1 MLSRLHLQ
9 RYLVTGLLTIIP
21 LWITWWL
28 FEFAFRLLS
37 DLGLPWV
44 TLVADNLATV
54 LPQLQHMGDFALWL
68 KRVMSLLLVLVAL
81 YLLGWTMS
89 KVIGQRLF
97 AAFERLLHRLPLVER
112 IYGSVKQLIGA
123 LQTKPDGVQRVVL
136 IEFPHAEMKAVGLV
150 MRTLTDSDTGETLAA
165 VYVPTTPNPT
175 SGYLEIV
182 PLSRVTSTDWTIDE
196 AMNFV
201 ISGGAVA
208 PAKIRYRN
216 PPSPS
221 SPVSG
226 ASA

>member
-9 RYLVTGLLTIIP
+9 RCVVTGLLTVIP

-44 TLVADNLATV
+44 TLIADSMATAI
-54 LPQLQHMGDFALWL
+54 PQLQHLGNFALWL
-68 KRVMSLLLVLVAL
+68 KRVLSLLLVLVVL

-97 AAFERLLHRLPLVER
+97 AAFERLLHRVPLVER
-112 IYGSVKQLIGA
+112 IYGSVKQLISA

-136 IEFPHAEMKAVGLV
+136 IEFPHADMKAVGLV

-182 PLSRVTSTDWTIDE
+182 PIHRITSTDWTIDE

-208 PAKIRYRN
+208 PDKIRYRN
-216 PPSPS
+216 RELPK
-221 SPVSG
+221 
-226 ASA
+226 

>member
-9 RYLVTGLLTIIP
+9 RYVVTGLLTIIP

-44 TLVADNLATV
+44 TLIADSLATAV
-54 LPQLQHMGDFALWL
+54 PQLQQMGNFALWL
-68 KRVMSLLLVLVAL
+68 KRVLSLLLVLVVL
-81 YLLGWTMS
+81 YLFGWTMS

-97 AAFERLLHRLPLVER
+97 AAFERVLHRVPLVER
-112 IYGSVKQLIGA
+112 IYGSIKQLISA

-136 IEFPHAEMKAVGLV
+136 IEFPHADMKAVGLV
-150 MRTLTDSDTGETLAA
+150 MRTLTDADTGETLAA

-182 PLSRVTSTDWTIDE
+182 PISRVTSTDWTIDE

-208 PAKIRYRN
+208 PDKIRYRN
-216 PPSPS
+216 RELPT
-221 SPVSG
+221 
-226 ASA
+226 